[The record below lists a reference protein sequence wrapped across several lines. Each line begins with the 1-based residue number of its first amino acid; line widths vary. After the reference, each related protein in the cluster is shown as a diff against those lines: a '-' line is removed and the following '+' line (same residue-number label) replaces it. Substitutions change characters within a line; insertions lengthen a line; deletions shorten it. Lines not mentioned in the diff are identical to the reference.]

1 MHRHMQALTHTKL
14 IDDTL
19 GISFVFSQKPIRR
32 ECEIEIV
39 RESRKKAKQLEND
52 FCSQRS
58 IWLFSWYNPNSSET
72 RLHIILYAP
81 YEKSNCKNEIQK
93 KKLILSCIVYT
104 YTPRVDRQMKKG
116 QQQKR
121 AHTSTR
127 NVWSTPNGNE
137 KKPFTTILLWL
148 LSVRERKCMCFILIY
163 NYFSLY
169 LSLSPSIQS
178 NLYLALSLIPI

>member
-1 MHRHMQALTHTKL
+1 MQALTHTKL

-81 YEKSNCKNEIQK
+81 YEKSNCKNGIQK

-127 NVWSTPNGNE
+127 NVWSTQMETKKSRLQRFYCDCCLCARGNVCVSFW
-137 KKPFTTILLWL
+137 FTTI
-148 LSVRERKCMCFILIY
+148 
-163 NYFSLY
+163 
-169 LSLSPSIQS
+169 SLSIY
-178 NLYLALSLIPI
+178 LYLALSLIPI